1 MNLHSKNSHLILP
14 TKFWRI
20 SHYLKLKKGNEISR
34 ETKARNK
41 NANSKVFD
49 YNVHLQHG
57 MDTEMPT
64 HLARNL
70 SNKEKKHITI

>member
-1 MNLHSKNSHLILP
+1 MPSHNVCM
-14 TKFWRI
+14 TCVQFCV
-20 SHYLKLKKGNEISR
+20 

-49 YNVHLQHG
+49 YNMHLQHG